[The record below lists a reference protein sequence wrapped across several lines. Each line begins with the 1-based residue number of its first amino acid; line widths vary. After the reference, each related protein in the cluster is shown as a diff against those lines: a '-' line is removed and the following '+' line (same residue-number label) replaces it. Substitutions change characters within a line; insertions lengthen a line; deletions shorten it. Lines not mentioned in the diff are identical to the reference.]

1 MEYYSAIKKNE
12 NLSFITTW
20 IDLECIMTSEI
31 KERNAVYFH
40 LYVISKKQNK
50 RTNITKKKQTHK
62 YREQTS
68 SYQWGERWGGRAKIG
83 EGD

>member
-40 LYVISKKQNK
+40 LYVVSKDAELTGTA
-50 RTNITKKKQTHK
+50 R
-62 YREQTS
+62 
-68 SYQWGERWGGRAKIG
+68 GLPGRGWRVSEKGRCWSKGINFQL
-83 EGD
+83 